1 MDTVLAV
8 KLIDGLGNVKV
19 LKRTDPDFKLINGG
33 LGLIG
38 IITEITFK
46 MTPPSNTQL
55 ITLERRNDASLATD
69 IPKMLEVSSGFE
81 NKRVHP

>member
-1 MDTVLAV
+1 VR
-8 KLIDGLGNVKV
+8 LIDGMGNVRVIK
-19 LKRTDPDFKLINGG
+19 KGEPDFKMINGG

-55 ITLERRNDASLATD
+55 ITLERRNDKDLAAD
-69 IPKMLEVSSGFE
+69 IPKMLEV
-81 NKRVHP
+81 RL